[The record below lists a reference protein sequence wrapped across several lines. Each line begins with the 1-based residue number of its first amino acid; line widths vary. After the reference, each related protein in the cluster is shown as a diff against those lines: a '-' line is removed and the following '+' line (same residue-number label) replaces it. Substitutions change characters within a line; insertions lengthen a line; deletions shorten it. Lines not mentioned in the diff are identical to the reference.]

1 MIVKKKV
8 AKQSQREPKVRHQKV
23 SIAVKQSATEKRAS
37 NVLLPYQIKWLA
49 DEARV
54 KVAEKSRRVGITWAE
69 AADSA
74 LKAAAQKG
82 MDTWYLGYNRDMAL
96 EFIEEVAVDDEKRN
110 IQSYRIRFESGH
122 KIVALSSRPSNL
134 RGKQGRAVIDEAAFH
149 DDLPGLLKAAL
160 AFTMWGGA
168 VRIISTHN
176 GANSPFNELVNDIRA
191 GRKPYSLH
199 RITLDD
205 AIADGLYHRICTKL
219 GRKWGS
225 AAELDWRQQLFEEY
239 GDDAAEELLCIP
251 RAGGGAFL
259 SSVLIE
265 ARMVPGVPVVRWEM
279 PDSFAS
285 SPEWERTR
293 AASDFCEAQLATLA
307 AALDPAAVSA
317 FGEDF
322 GRSGDLSVIWPL
334 QIRRDL
340 QRHTP
345 FIVEL
350 RNIPFQQQEQILFYI
365 VDRLPR
371 LAAGALDA
379 RGNGQY
385 LAERAMQRYGS
396 RIQQVMLSN
405 EWYRENM
412 PRYKAAFE
420 DGKIA
425 IPLDAEILADHRSLI
440 MEDGVVH
447 VPERR
452 VRNGSG
458 QRHGDSAIAGA
469 LAFFASQINAPE
481 ISYTAAAPSRSE
493 AHTSRNQLTAD
504 DDGGGVSRA
513 RGRMSSVAGAW

>member
-1 MIVKKKV
+1 M
-8 AKQSQREPKVRHQKV
+8 KQSGSE
-23 SIAVKQSATEKRAS
+23 KQSS
-37 NVLLPYQIKWLA
+37 NILSPYQIKWLA
-49 DEARV
+49 DESRI

-82 MDTWYLGYNRDMAL
+82 MDTWYLGYNRDMVL
-96 EFIEEVAVDDEKRN
+96 EFVETAAGWARQLNKAAKAIEEAAIDDERRN
-110 IQSYRIRFESGH
+110 ILSYRIRFESGH

-176 GANSPFNELVNDIRA
+176 GAHSAFNELVNDIRA

-199 RITLDD
+199 RITIDE

-219 GRKWGS
+219 GRKWSSG
-225 AAELDWRQQLFEEY
+225 AEAEWRQNLFDEY
-239 GDDAAEELLCIP
+239 GEDAAEELLCIP

-265 ARMVPGVPVVRWEM
+265 ARMTAEAPVVRWEM
-279 PDSFAS
+279 PDGFAS
-285 SPEWERTR
+285 YPESERTR
-293 AASDFCEAQLATLA
+293 AAEDFCTEKIAPLASTLE
-307 AALDPAAVSA
+307 PNAVSV

-322 GRSGDLSVIWPL
+322 GRSGDLSVIWPM

-340 QRHTP
+340 TRRTP
-345 FIVEL
+345 FIAEL
-350 RNIPFQQQEQILFYI
+350 RNIPFQQQEQILFFI

-385 LAERAMQRYGS
+385 LAEKAMQRYGS
-396 RIQQVMLSN
+396 RIQQVILSN

-425 IPLDAEILADHRSLI
+425 IPLDAEVLADHRSLV
-440 MEDGVVH
+440 MENGIVH

-452 VRNGSG
+452 ARGASG

-469 LAFFASQINAPE
+469 LAFFASQAE
-481 ISYTAAAPSRSE
+481 IPQIGYTAAKLQHGYHQPG
-493 AHTSRNQLTAD
+493 TNQAAGDAD
-504 DDGGGVSRA
+504 AEIPGRGP
-513 RGRMSSVAGAW
+513 GRMSSIAGAW

>member
-1 MIVKKKV
+1 M
-8 AKQSQREPKVRHQKV
+8 
-23 SIAVKQSATEKRAS
+23 KQSATEKRTS

-49 DEARV
+49 DEAQV

-82 MDTWYLGYNRDMAL
+82 MNTWYLGYNRDMAL
-96 EFIEEVAVDDEKRN
+96 EFIETASAWARQLNKAAEAIEEIAVDDERRN

-149 DDLPGLLKAAL
+149 DDLPSLLKAAL

-176 GANSPFNELVNDIRA
+176 GANNAFNELINEIRA

-219 GRKWGS
+219 GRKWS
-225 AAELDWRQQLFEEY
+225 NASQLKWREKLFDEY
-239 GDDAAEELLCIP
+239 GDDSAEELLCIP

-265 ARMVPGVPVVRWEM
+265 ARMAPDIPVVRWEM
-279 PDSFAS
+279 PDGFAS
-285 SPEWERTR
+285 YVERERTR
-293 AASDFCEAQLATLA
+293 AAGDFCDERLAPLMTE
-307 AALDPAAVSA
+307 LDPNAQSA

-340 QRHTP
+340 QRRTP

-365 VDRLPR
+365 GDRLPR
-371 LAAGALDA
+371 LVAGALDA

-420 DGKIA
+420 DGKIV
-425 IPLDAEILADHRSLI
+425 IPQDAEVLADHRSLV
-440 MEDGVVH
+440 MDDGVVH
-447 VPERR
+447 VPERS
-452 VRNGSG
+452 VRSGSG

-469 LAFFASQINAPE
+469 LAFFASQISAPE
-481 ISYTAAAPSRSE
+481 ISYTAVTQNRDGAYRSSYQPAVE
-493 AHTSRNQLTAD
+493 DDNQ
-504 DDGGGVSRA
+504 GIRRG
-513 RGRMSSVAGAW
+513 RGRMGSIAGAW

>member
-1 MIVKKKV
+1 MKQIAD
-8 AKQSQREPKVRHQKV
+8 AKRRP
-23 SIAVKQSATEKRAS
+23 
-37 NVLLPYQIKWLA
+37 NVLLPYQIKWIA
-49 DEARV
+49 DDSQI
-54 KVAEKSRRVGITWAE
+54 KVAEKSRRIGITWAE

-74 LKAAAQKG
+74 LKASARKG
-82 MDTWYLGYNRDMAL
+82 MDTWYLGYNREMAL
-96 EFIEEVAVDDEKRN
+96 EFVETASAWARQLDKAAREIEEIAVEDERRA
-110 IQSYRIRFESGH
+110 IHAYRIRFESGH
-122 KIVALSSRPSNL
+122 KIVALSSRPANL

-160 AFTMWGGA
+160 AFTMWGGS

-176 GANSPFNELVNDIRA
+176 GASSAFNELVNEIRA

-205 AIADGLYHRICTKL
+205 ALADGLYHRICAKL
-219 GRKWGS
+219 GRKWS
-225 AAELDWRQQLFEEY
+225 VATEADWRAELFEDY
-239 GDDAAEELLCIP
+239 GEDAAEELLCIP

-265 ARMVPGVPVVRWEM
+265 GRMDAGIPIIRWEM
-279 PDSFAS
+279 PDGFAGY
-285 SPEWERTR
+285 PERERTQ
-293 AASDFCEAQLATLA
+293 AASDFCEERIGPIIT
-307 AALDPAAVSA
+307 ALDANAVSV

-322 GRSGDLSVIWPL
+322 GRSGDLSMIWPL
-334 QIRRDL
+334 QIQRDL
-340 QRHTP
+340 LRRTP

-365 VDRLPR
+365 ADRLPR

-385 LAERAMQRYGS
+385 LAERAMQRYGP

-420 DGKIA
+420 DGRIA
-425 IPLDAEILADHRSLI
+425 IPLDAEVLADHRSLV
-440 MEDGVVH
+440 MENGIVH

-452 VRNGSG
+452 ARGAGG

-469 LAFFASQINAPE
+469 LAFFASQVEVRE
-481 ISYTAAAPSRSE
+481 ISYIAAARASDISRGAAAARRVNEDDLGAS
-493 AHTSRNQLTAD
+493 SRP
-504 DDGGGVSRA
+504 
-513 RGRMSSVAGAW
+513 RGRMSSIAGAW

>member
-1 MIVKKKV
+1 
-8 AKQSQREPKVRHQKV
+8 V
-23 SIAVKQSATEKRAS
+23 SIAVKQNVTEKRAS

-96 EFIEEVAVDDEKRN
+96 EFIETAAAWARQLHKAAQAIEEVAVDDERRN

-168 VRIISTHN
+168 VRIVSTHN
-176 GANSPFNELVNDIRA
+176 GSSSPFNELVNDIRA

-205 AIADGLYHRICTKL
+205 AIADGLYHRICSKL
-219 GRKWGS
+219 GRKWSS
-225 AAELDWRQQLFEEY
+225 AAEADWRQQLCEEY

-279 PDSFAS
+279 PDGFAS
-285 SPEWERTR
+285 SPEWARTR
-293 AASDFCEAQLATLA
+293 AARDFCEAHLAALA
-307 AALDPAAVSA
+307 AALDPGALSA

-365 VDRLPR
+365 VDRLPS
-371 LAAGALDA
+371 LVAGALDA

-420 DGKIA
+420 DGKIL
-425 IPLDAEILADHRSLI
+425 IPLDAEVLADHRSLI

-469 LAFFASQINAPE
+469 LAFFASQINSPE
-481 ISYTAAAPSRSE
+481 ISYTAATPSRSE
-493 AHTSRNQLTAD
+493 AHTSRNQRSAD
-504 DDGGGVSRA
+504 DDGAGVSHA